1 MDAAL
6 SSKATLAA
14 AITKLYT
21 CSDEIY
27 PDYLASLFASSVK
40 AIVNDEAMDFDNIVE
55 KIKQLRA
62 GPKMEFSVLDLL
74 RDGKKFAWRHVGM
87 AALPDGEKMGVKT
100 FVLGEPDEEGRV
112 VQQNERVVVFEP

>member
-6 SSKATLAA
+6 SSKASLAA

-21 CSDEIY
+21 CSDETY

-40 AIVNDEAMDFDNIVE
+40 AIVNDEAMDFGNIEE

-74 RDGKKFAWRHVGM
+74 RDGNNFAWRHVGVT
-87 AALPDGEKMGVKT
+87 ALPDGKKMGVQT
-100 FVLGEPDEEGRV
+100 FAFGELDDEGKVMR
-112 VQQNERVVVFEP
+112 QNERVVVCEP